1 MQLKFNRQKSI
12 GQSIGI
18 KAIKL
23 LIFLIAILLLV
34 FVIEKVKFPS
44 PNKSIKKD
52 ITNEVIKLK

>member
-23 LIFLIAILLLV
+23 LIFLIVIVCLV
-34 FVIEKVKFPS
+34 FLLEKIKFPS
-44 PNKSIKKD
+44 PNNSIKKD